1 MLKKIREKSLRHDY
15 LQTFG
20 TPHGKRV
27 LWDILSNCHVFH
39 SSYIPGK
46 PIENTLFREGERN
59 VGLRIMAMNQIETT
73 EDFQELADDT
83 GEKL

>member
-1 MLKKIREKSLRHDY
+1 MRKRLFQKSLQRDY

-59 VGLRIMAMNQIETT
+59 VGLRIMAMNRIENTD
-73 EDFQELADDT
+73 DFQRLADDS
-83 GEKL
+83 GEGL